1 MTAVYKARYTAERGP
16 RYLTRTGDA
25 RNRPALTWARIRR
38 IRQYVRRGAD
48 LSVAADLTP
57 GVSASTVYRHYR
69 NGNSDLQAGDLT
81 TPDARFAQMINRE
94 RSRFEMSNVDV
105 LMDARADNP
114 RHAQWLLE
122 HHPATRD
129 RWGDR
134 TDTVTDAAAAALAL
148 LAARLPP
155 PPPAASFPA
164 PRLSLPEANE

>member
-1 MTAVYKARYTAERGP
+1 MPDSPTATTDRGP
-16 RYLTRTGDA
+16 RYLTRTGDV

-38 IRQYVRRGAD
+38 IRKYVRRGAD

-69 NGNSDLQAGDLT
+69 NGNTDLQAGDLT
-81 TPDARFAQMINRE
+81 SPDARFAQMINRE
-94 RSRFEMSNVDV
+94 RARFEMGNVDV
-105 LMDARADNP
+105 LMDARVDNP

-134 TDTVTDAAAAALAL
+134 PTQQQSDETLGRLFRALAGVTSEP
-148 LAARLPP
+148 ARLG
-155 PPPAASFPA
+155 AR
-164 PRLSLPEANE
+164 PRELPEGRE